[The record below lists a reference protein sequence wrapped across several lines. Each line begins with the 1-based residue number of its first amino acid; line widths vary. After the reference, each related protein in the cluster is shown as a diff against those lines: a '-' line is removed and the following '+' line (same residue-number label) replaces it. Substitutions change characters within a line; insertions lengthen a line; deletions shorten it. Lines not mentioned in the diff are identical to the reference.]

1 MEEQKKSYA
10 KYLGPIFV
18 IGLGALLLTIILGY
32 QGDNDSWSGMRGNKW
47 EAAQDKST
55 TGSTKVE
62 KRVKVKDL
70 KSGQEMETETVTTYV
85 QQDPKKLWDWLGL
98 LGVPAGLAAFGYYSQ
113 VFQQRRADREEAI
126 EKKLAET
133 RQQEEAFQNYI
144 DRMSELLINR
154 NLIAVAKNLDAE
166 KALYVDFLTKSSIK
180 RAIDLDINVLGL
192 KNVGLVM
199 KMKKNVLRV

>member
-1 MEEQKKSYA
+1 MFSRIQR
-10 KYLGPIFV
+10 
-18 IGLGALLLTIILGY
+18 
-32 QGDNDSWSGMRGNKW
+32 NSGI
-47 EAAQDKST
+47 
-55 TGSTKVE
+55 
-62 KRVKVKDL
+62 
-70 KSGQEMETETVTTYV
+70 
-85 QQDPKKLWDWLGL
+85 GL